1 VRQYDRVQD
10 FLPARLQDILR
21 DSIYNG
27 FYAELMDQ
35 VASDLDQFDAL
46 GSEPFLVFFEPPS
59 LDARIVN
66 QFGLFS
72 ALSDPSGKPDLA
84 LDSWLYK
91 RHKPGKALFKKVV
104 IPAELKWEVR
114 DKLDGAN
121 INERMLF
128 PGLDG
133 LSTWLERHYSCSP

>member
-1 VRQYDRVQD
+1 MHFATTDVTAPPFGDAVVWCVNMIEVQD

-59 LDARIVN
+59 LDAE
-66 QFGLFS
+66 
-72 ALSDPSGKPDLA
+72 ALA
-84 LDSWLYK
+84 LLAAHGVAVETGLWQRVKQGVWRRWL
-91 RHKPGKALFKKVV
+91 KAF
-104 IPAELKWEVR
+104 A
-114 DKLDGAN
+114 
-121 INERMLF
+121 
-128 PGLDG
+128 
-133 LSTWLERHYSCSP
+133 H